1 MLTYTTINY
10 SDIYSGEKPEI
21 GTILDGINSKIIIV
35 LMSMINSE
43 LYPNDTS
50 AETQKRLTEF
60 ITKRFPQ
67 KEKDHLYQSLKNFHD
82 KSQGNSA
89 IWGKRYILEFMKQ
102 IFQDYKYG
110 ESVETTPDEE
120 LRIFKAYLLICEKL
134 NEKDRKELKNVIDV
148 LSKDDP
154 FFFEKMVWPF
164 VLNQFDTNNK
174 VNPIFQ
180 FFKLLALLKYSIND
194 AELFESWKQFI
205 AFNGFEK
212 LRTYLGSVYFL
223 IKISQRYAKD
233 ELLKVFSWINAN
245 EIPHH
250 LLNLS
255 FDIAEF
261 KSDEKKSIDY
271 KGLKEKP
278 LFKSRENEFVI
289 LDIDYLNNKIYN
301 GPLFDMYNQTNM
313 AKNSRFK
320 QFPDFKS
327 HISTHVS
334 ENIIFKGIIEKLFLN
349 KHTIVHFDDEN
360 INNTPDCYIRNGK
373 KIFLIEFK
381 DYLFPGKL
389 VESYSF
395 EKIKEHI
402 DLKFIQNDKG
412 KNKGIYQIVEQLKI
426 LTNDRFEFDKFD
438 PRNVIVYPIIVH
450 TNFMYQMPGVNNYL
464 NREFKAKLNEELP
477 ELNIQVGD
485 LTVIDLESIF
495 EFLNQNQ
502 IDLKKF
508 EGYLKR
514 YNNILKNRSEQFIK
528 QPHQDNFVRAR
539 ASFDEICKTI
549 FRPEE
554 KYMSGNAIT
563 EILLS
568 TIGANEELLDS
579 F

>member
-1 MLTYTTINY
+1 
-10 SDIYSGEKPEI
+10 
-21 GTILDGINSKIIIV
+21 
-35 LMSMINSE
+35 MSMINSE

-50 AETQKRLTEF
+50 AETQKRLTTF
-60 ITKRFPQ
+60 ITNRFPQ
-67 KEKDHLYQSLKNFHD
+67 KEKNHLYQSLNNFYA
-82 KSQGNSA
+82 KSNGNSA
-89 IWGKRYILEFMKQ
+89 IWGKRYILEFMKLV
-102 IFQDYKYG
+102 FQDYKDG
-110 ESVETTPDEE
+110 ESVNTTPDEE
-120 LRIFKAYLLICEKL
+120 LRIFKAYLLVCETL
-134 NEKDRKELKNVIDV
+134 NEKDRIELKTVIDA
-148 LSKDDP
+148 LSNDDP

-174 VNPIFQ
+174 VNPISQ
-180 FFKLLALLKYSIND
+180 FFKLLALLKYSISD
-194 AELFESWKQFI
+194 EELFESWKQFI
-205 AFNGFEK
+205 ALNGFEK

-233 ELLKVFSWINAN
+233 EILKVFSWINAN

-255 FDIAEF
+255 FDVSEF
-261 KSDEKKSIDY
+261 IMDTKKWVDY
-271 KGLKEKP
+271 KGFKEKP

-289 LDIDYLNNKIYN
+289 LDIDYLNSKIYN

-313 AKNSRFK
+313 AQKTRFK

-334 ENIIFKGIIEKLFLN
+334 ENIIFKGIIEKLFLT
-349 KHTIVHFDDEN
+349 KHTIVHFDDKN
-360 INNTPDCYIRNGK
+360 IDNTPDCYIRNGK

-412 KNKGIYQIVEQLKI
+412 KNKGIYQIVEQLRI
-426 LTNDRFEFDKFD
+426 LTSNKFEFDNLV
-438 PRNVIVYPIIVH
+438 PMNVIVYPIIVH
-450 TNFMYQMPGVNNYL
+450 TNFTYQMPGVNNYL
-464 NREFKAKLNEELP
+464 DREFKAKLHEVLP
-477 ELNIQVGD
+477 DLDIQVRD

-495 EFLNQNQ
+495 EFLNQSQ

-514 YNNILKNRSEQFIK
+514 YSHILKNRSEQFIK
-528 QPHQDNFVRAR
+528 QPHLDNYVRAR
-539 ASFDEICKTI
+539 ASFDEIFKTI
-549 FRPEE
+549 IQPEE
-554 KYMSGNAIT
+554 KYLTGNAIT